1 MKIKAQHDH
10 ELALEQQTA
19 AIAKAQREYDA
30 AAEEKKQAHEL
41 RVLKEKQDYERMQI
55 EQKKL
60 VQEMADTLKQRSRH
74 TSKKGSKGWMEF
86 GGQCNLSALLKGKAL
101 EVYSRLPVKDAQ
113 DYEVLKD
120 ALLKRFNLTEGFKQK
135 FKTAK
140 PEVNEAPGQF
150 LARLESYL
158 MRWIELA
165 EVVQDFD
172 GLKTVPSPSNSSYLE
187 SCSVPLAVFL
197 RERKPEG
204 LARLAEQ
211 YLEAHANSKTAVKKP
226 VKEGFSSSSAF
237 PHKKPET
244 QSFCRTSQCKKTCF
258 TCGKLG
264 HNKKKLA
271 EMEQR
276 YSSRGGMPMNTHEC

>member
-1 MKIKAQHDH
+1 MMLVLKQ
-10 ELALEQQTA
+10 
-19 AIAKAQREYDA
+19 
-30 AAEEKKQAHEL
+30 KKQAHEL

-60 VQEMADTLKQRSRH
+60 EQEMADTLKHRSRH
-74 TSKKGSKGWMEF
+74 ASSENEGWTEF
-86 GGQCNLSALLKGKAL
+86 GVKPKPFKGPKMPCFEESKDNMDAFLHIFEIYAETQCWRRDQWAVYLSALLKGKAL

-113 DYEVLKD
+113 DYEALKD
-120 ALLKRFNLTEGFKQK
+120 ALLKRFNLTEEGFKQK

-140 PEVNEAPGQF
+140 PEMNEAPGQF

-172 GLKTVPSPSNSSYLE
+172 GLKNLMVKEQYLE

-204 LARLAEQ
+204 LDELARLAEQ
-211 YLEAHANSKTAVKKP
+211 YLEAHANSKTAV
-226 VKEGFSSSSAF
+226 
-237 PHKKPET
+237 
-244 QSFCRTSQCKKTCF
+244 
-258 TCGKLG
+258 
-264 HNKKKLA
+264 
-271 EMEQR
+271 
-276 YSSRGGMPMNTHEC
+276 

>member
-1 MKIKAQHDH
+1 MRDCRLNKRNLSRKWLIHLSREVDILHLRIKVGWNLVLSRNHSKPFKGPKMPCF
-10 ELALEQQTA
+10 EQS
-19 AIAKAQREYDA
+19 KDNMDA
-30 AAEEKKQAHEL
+30 FLHRFEIYAE
-41 RVLKEKQDYERMQI
+41 
-55 EQKKL
+55 
-60 VQEMADTLKQRSRH
+60 T
-74 TSKKGSKGWMEF
+74 
-86 GGQCNLSALLKGKAL
+86 QCWRRDQWAVYLSALLKGKAL

-120 ALLKRFNLTEGFKQK
+120 ALLKRFNLTEESFKQK

-140 PEVNEAPGQF
+140 PELNEAPGQF

-172 GLKTVPSPSNSSYLE
+172 GLKNLTVKEQFLE
-187 SCSVPLAVFL
+187 SCSVALAVFL
-197 RERKPEG
+197 RERKPTYLGE
-204 LARLAEQ
+204 LAEQ
-211 YLEAHANSKTAVKKP
+211 YSEAHSNSKTAVKKP
-226 VKEGFSSSSAF
+226 EKEGFSSSSAF